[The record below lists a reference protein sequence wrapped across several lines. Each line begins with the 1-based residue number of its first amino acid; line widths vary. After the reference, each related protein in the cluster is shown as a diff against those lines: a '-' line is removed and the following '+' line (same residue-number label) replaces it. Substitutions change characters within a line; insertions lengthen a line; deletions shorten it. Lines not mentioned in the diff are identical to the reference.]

1 MKNSCKLIG
10 MVFKRYPFYIIFGF
24 FVSVINTS
32 FVLVNFYSLKIII
45 EILESGTGQFVDV
58 AKVVLIFVAINS
70 VLSIISA
77 FYYKKYCPVIEQK
90 IKTSFKSVF
99 FHKVSK
105 TKLIHFEDS
114 NHYNDIS
121 KAGDVVEKNIINTC
135 DYFFGFIGTV
145 CEVLLL
151 SSVVI
156 IFNFRLLFV
165 GILFIVIN
173 LLLSF
178 LTSRYGYIQYERNV
192 KNIRKQN
199 YISSLFANKRYAEE
213 LKIYDFSPFLIRQY
227 DKITEYKIKNIK
239 KYSVKISILTALQ
252 KLMQLSLVLIIIIV
266 LVGGVLKG
274 TTTLGVFSAMLVATQ
289 NFVSSF
295 SSLFSIIPNMK
306 KESLYIKNYVKFMEM
321 EDDYQGSL
329 ECVFENL
336 TITTKNL
343 SFSYPGSEKLVLD
356 SVNMNIND
364 NKKIALI
371 GPNGAGKTT
380 LVKLLIGLFPPQN
393 GVILYNQDDLTEI
406 SRYQLYDRV
415 AVIPQ
420 NFNIY
425 EFTIAENLLMREY
438 TEEDET
444 NVKTVLQRIGLYEKV
459 QALKNKENTVL
470 GKMFEENGTEFSG
483 GEKQK
488 IAIGRALIREPEI
501 IIMDEAT
508 ASLDPLAEK
517 EIIDLSME
525 LFKDKK
531 MIIISHRLSMA
542 LQTDYIYLLD
552 EGKIA
557 EEGTHNELME
567 IKGKYYELFTTQAS
581 KYGLEK

>member
-1 MKNSCKLIG
+1 
-10 MVFKRYPFYIIFGF
+10 
-24 FVSVINTS
+24 
-32 FVLVNFYSLKIII
+32 
-45 EILESGTGQFVDV
+45 
-58 AKVVLIFVAINS
+58 
-70 VLSIISA
+70 
-77 FYYKKYCPVIEQK
+77 
-90 IKTSFKSVF
+90 
-99 FHKVSK
+99 
-105 TKLIHFEDS
+105 
-114 NHYNDIS
+114 
-121 KAGDVVEKNIINTC
+121 
-135 DYFFGFIGTV
+135 
-145 CEVLLL
+145 
-151 SSVVI
+151 
-156 IFNFRLLFV
+156 
-165 GILFIVIN
+165 
-173 LLLSF
+173 
-178 LTSRYGYIQYERNV
+178 
-192 KNIRKQN
+192 
-199 YISSLFANKRYAEE
+199 
-213 LKIYDFSPFLIRQY
+213 
-227 DKITEYKIKNIK
+227 
-239 KYSVKISILTALQ
+239 
-252 KLMQLSLVLIIIIV
+252 
-266 LVGGVLKG
+266 
-274 TTTLGVFSAMLVATQ
+274 
-289 NFVSSF
+289 
-295 SSLFSIIPNMK
+295 
-306 KESLYIKNYVKFMEM
+306 MEM

-567 IKGKYYELFTTQAS
+567 IKGKYYELFTTLLQNTVWKMNMELQKRVIEICCQKQGCFKTKVNGDCMYPFIRNGES
-581 KYGLEK
+581 VSVFSYSDKEPMVGDIVLILINKDMYVHRLLKIRTVVS

>member
-1 MKNSCKLIG
+1 M
-10 MVFKRYPFYIIFGF
+10 
-24 FVSVINTS
+24 
-32 FVLVNFYSLKIII
+32 
-45 EILESGTGQFVDV
+45 
-58 AKVVLIFVAINS
+58 
-70 VLSIISA
+70 
-77 FYYKKYCPVIEQK
+77 
-90 IKTSFKSVF
+90 
-99 FHKVSK
+99 
-105 TKLIHFEDS
+105 
-114 NHYNDIS
+114 
-121 KAGDVVEKNIINTC
+121 
-135 DYFFGFIGTV
+135 
-145 CEVLLL
+145 
-151 SSVVI
+151 
-156 IFNFRLLFV
+156 
-165 GILFIVIN
+165 
-173 LLLSF
+173 LLSF

-415 AVIPQ
+415 AVIPRISI
-420 NFNIY
+420 FMS
-425 EFTIAENLLMREY
+425 LRLR
-438 TEEDET
+438 
-444 NVKTVLQRIGLYEKV
+444 KTC
-459 QALKNKENTVL
+459 
-470 GKMFEENGTEFSG
+470 
-483 GEKQK
+483 
-488 IAIGRALIREPEI
+488 
-501 IIMDEAT
+501 
-508 ASLDPLAEK
+508 
-517 EIIDLSME
+517 
-525 LFKDKK
+525 
-531 MIIISHRLSMA
+531 
-542 LQTDYIYLLD
+542 
-552 EGKIA
+552 
-557 EEGTHNELME
+557 
-567 IKGKYYELFTTQAS
+567 
-581 KYGLEK
+581 

>member
-1 MKNSCKLIG
+1 
-10 MVFKRYPFYIIFGF
+10 
-24 FVSVINTS
+24 
-32 FVLVNFYSLKIII
+32 VNFYSLKIII

>member
-1 MKNSCKLIG
+1 
-10 MVFKRYPFYIIFGF
+10 
-24 FVSVINTS
+24 
-32 FVLVNFYSLKIII
+32 
-45 EILESGTGQFVDV
+45 
-58 AKVVLIFVAINS
+58 
-70 VLSIISA
+70 
-77 FYYKKYCPVIEQK
+77 
-90 IKTSFKSVF
+90 F

>member
-1 MKNSCKLIG
+1 
-10 MVFKRYPFYIIFGF
+10 MVFKKYPFYIIFGF